1 MQQNNKV
8 SIYKRGKN
16 MINEEKKVKYLIIG
30 AGISG
35 LSFANELDNNNYIIV
50 EKENEV
56 GGFCRTIKKGE

>member
-1 MQQNNKV
+1 
-8 SIYKRGKN
+8 

-35 LSFANELDNNNYIIV
+35 LSFANELGNNNYIIV

-56 GGFCRTIKKGE
+56 GGFCRTIKKGEYIWD